1 MTDYQ
6 DGARELPFII
16 SAIKKVAPELKHSIR
31 NFEIIWETEPAKSIR
46 DKIDLEI
53 AAQKL
58 ESTKTRKRLMR
69 NNILAQSDWV
79 MLQDSPVQGEA
90 LEAWLSYRQAL
101 RDFTSQEGWLELDFP
116 SRPGK

>member
-1 MTDYQ
+1 MTSNQ
-6 DGARELPFII
+6 DSAKELHFII
-16 SAIKKVAPELKHSIR
+16 SAIKKVAPEAKYSIR
-31 NFEIIWETEPAKSIR
+31 NLDIVWETEPTKTVK

-53 AAQKL
+53 SALKL
-58 ESTKTRKRLMR
+58 ESAKATKRLLR
-69 NNILAQSDWV
+69 NTILSQSDWV

-101 RDFTSQEGWLELDFP
+101 REFTDQEGWLELAFP